1 MGKKYKND
9 VLSVLQVWEG
19 GPLWFFF
26 YFWGQ
31 GPDWVCWNFVEKEAS
46 FDFCPC
52 LNISHRMYR
61 KGLKNKLNFF
71 FPLWNKIWGGDNF
84 FLSDQCIARPLIYVD
99 VSLHSNK
106 KKNQKS
112 KSTCLSVECFS
123 RIPSLHHAA
132 ANRRPAWV
140 AFYVAPGAEW
150 HWSVSSSSFLCVGP
164 SVS

>member
-1 MGKKYKND
+1 MKALSLDDHDRLVAVCNLKIPLMSLMLSLIKKNNNNNGEKIQKWCFEC
-9 VLSVLQVWEG
+9 LTGLG
-19 GPLWFFF
+19 GRGLYGFFF

-31 GPDWVCWNFVEKEAS
+31 GPGWVCWNFVEKEAS

-106 KKNQKS
+106 KKTEK
-112 KSTCLSVECFS
+112 
-123 RIPSLHHAA
+123 
-132 ANRRPAWV
+132 
-140 AFYVAPGAEW
+140 
-150 HWSVSSSSFLCVGP
+150 
-164 SVS
+164 